1 MKRLLIAV
9 LLVLASFAGQAQ
21 AEKTLVIAIAAD
33 PAGGLDPEAVLNNT
47 CGFIMATIYDSL
59 VKYKPGTVDVEP
71 GLAKSYES
79 SADGLTWTFHLREGV
94 KFHDGTPFNAPNY
107 VKTLK
112 RLLDKQDPDSIFN
125 TGPVESFIEDTYDEV
140 ASYTALDDNTVQF
153 KLKQPA
159 GPFLNN
165 LAMVWNGVVSP
176 AAVSKFKKDFRQHPV
191 GTGPFIFKEWRP
203 NDQVVLD
210 ANPNYWG
217 GKPKVDHIIFKVIP
231 DAQAALLAIKRGD
244 IHILADVGVQT
255 VPAVKSDP
263 NLVVVTQPGLT
274 VSGIGLTVD
283 NKYFADKRVRQALN
297 YAVDKETLDKTL
309 YQGLAIGLTSP
320 LPTSQWGWDKNLKG
334 YPYDPEK
341 AKKLLAEAGY
351 PNGFETELLSYSS
364 PRGYNPAGAELAV
377 AIQGYLAKVGV
388 KANIRKQ
395 EMGAFLAEIRSG
407 KYQNMFTVGW
417 SGDNGDPDNFLWD
430 LFASPAMPVGD
441 TSHYKNPEVDKLL
454 LEGRQISDHAKR
466 VAIYEKAQKLILD
479 DAPWIFVNQ
488 TLQVRVTRK
497 EVNGYELNP
506 TQMFFE
512 MQKVSLQ

>member
-1 MKRLLIAV
+1 MKRLLLTV
-9 LLVLASFAGQAQ
+9 LLVFAALTGNAQAQ
-21 AEKTLVIAIAAD
+21 KTLVVAIAAD
-33 PAGGLDPEAVLNNT
+33 PTGFDPEAVLNNT
-47 CGFIMATIYDSL
+47 SGFVMATIYDSL

-71 GLAKSYES
+71 GLAQSWET
-79 SADGLTWTFHLREGV
+79 SADGLTWTFHLRQGV

-107 VKTLK
+107 IKTVK

-125 TGPVESFIEDTYDEV
+125 TGPVEGMTDDTYGPV

-153 KLKQPA
+153 KLKEPS
-159 GPFLNN
+159 GPFPTN
-165 LAMVWNGVVSP
+165 LAMVWSGVPSP
-176 AAVSKFKKDFRQHPV
+176 AAVTKYKKDFRNNPV
-191 GTGPFIFKEWRP
+191 GTGPYIFKEWRHG
-203 NDQVVLD
+203 DQVVLD

-217 GKPKVDHIIFKVIP
+217 GKPKIDRIIFKVMP
-231 DAQAALLAIKRGD
+231 DAQAALLAAKRGD
-244 IHILADVGVQT
+244 VHILADVSVQT
-255 VPAVKSDP
+255 VPAIKSDP

-274 VSGIGLTVD
+274 VSGIGLTAE
-283 NKYFADKRVRQALN
+283 NKYFSDKRVRQALN
-297 YAVDKETLDKTL
+297 YAVDKDTLNKTL
-309 YQGLAIGLTSP
+309 YQGLAVAMVSP
-320 LPTSQWGWDKNLKG
+320 LPSSQWGFDETLKG

-341 AKKLLAEAGY
+341 AKQLLKDAGY
-351 PNGFETELLSYSS
+351 PDGFEVELLSYSS

-377 AIQGYLAKVGV
+377 AIQGYLAKIGV

-417 SGDNGDPDNFLWD
+417 SGDNGDPDNFLWS

-454 LEGRQISDHAKR
+454 LQGRQISDHDKR
-466 VAIYEKAQKLILD
+466 IAIYKQAQKIILD

-488 TLQVRVTRK
+488 TLQVRVIRK
-497 EVNGYELNP
+497 EVKGYVLNP

-512 MQKVSLQ
+512 MQNVSLE

>member
-1 MKRLLIAV
+1 MKRLLVAV
-9 LLVLASFAGQAQ
+9 LFVLAAFTGQAR
-21 AEKTLVIAIAAD
+21 ADKTLVVAIAAD

-59 VKYKPGTVDVEP
+59 VKYKPGTVDPEP
-71 GLAKSYES
+71 GLAKSYEA
-79 SADGLTWTFHLREGV
+79 SADGLTWTFHLRPGV
-94 KFHDGTPFNAPNY
+94 KFHDGTPLTAQAY
-107 VKTLK
+107 VQTIK

-125 TGPVESFIEDTYDEV
+125 TGPVESFIDDTYGQV
-140 ASYTALDDNTVQF
+140 ASYSALDDNTIQF
-153 KLKQPA
+153 KLKSPS

-176 AAVSKFKKDFRQHPV
+176 TAVHKFGKDFRKNPV
-191 GTGPFIFKEWRP
+191 GTGPFIFKEYRP

-217 GKPKVDHIIFKVIP
+217 GKPKVDHLIFKVMP

-244 IHILADVGVQT
+244 VHILADVSVQT
-255 VPAVKSDP
+255 VPAIKGDK

-274 VSGIGLTVD
+274 VSGIGLTME
-283 NKYFADKRVRQALN
+283 NKILSDKRVRQALN
-297 YAVDKETLDKTL
+297 YAIDKDTLDKTL

-320 LPTSQWGWDKNLKG
+320 LPTSQWGWDKSLKG
-334 YPYDPEK
+334 YPYDPAK
-341 AKKLLAEAGY
+341 AKKLLADAGY
-351 PNGFETELLSYSS
+351 PNGFEMELLSYSS

-377 AIQGYLAKVGV
+377 AIQGYLSKVGV
-388 KANIRKQ
+388 KVNIRKQ

-407 KYQNMFTVGW
+407 KYENMFTVGW
-417 SGDNGDPDNFLWD
+417 SGDNGDPDNFLYN
-430 LFASPAMPVGD
+430 LFGSGAIPVGD
-441 TSHYKNPEVDKLL
+441 TEHYKNPEVDKLL
-454 LEGRQISDHAKR
+454 DEGRQISDHAKR
-466 VAIYEKAQKLILD
+466 IAIYEKAQKIILD

-497 EVNGYELNP
+497 EVKGYELNP

-512 MQKVSLQ
+512 MNKVSLD